1 MDYEVLTK
9 QDRRW
14 SGKFSH
20 DSPVRG
26 WNRRLGAR
34 LQEPAQLVE

>member
-1 MDYEVLTK
+1 MDYEVLTRE
-9 QDRRW
+9 DRRW
-14 SGKFSH
+14 SRKFSH